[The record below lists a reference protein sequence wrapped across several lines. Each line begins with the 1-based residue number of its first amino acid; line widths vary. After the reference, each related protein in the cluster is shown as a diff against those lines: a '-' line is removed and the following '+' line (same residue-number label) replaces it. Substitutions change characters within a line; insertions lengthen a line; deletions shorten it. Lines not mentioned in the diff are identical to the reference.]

1 MPGSMSDYLE
11 NKILEHA
18 LGKTPYAMPTL
29 YAALYTATP
38 TEAGGV
44 NELAG
49 AGYARIQATFG
60 SATNGS
66 ISNAQN
72 ITFPQATANWGNVV
86 AVGLVDAVTGGNLLW
101 YGNLDVAK
109 LISSGD
115 QFVIPTGSLVVT
127 LD

>member
-1 MPGSMSDYLE
+1 MGSMTDYLE
-11 NKILEHA
+11 NKILEHS
-18 LGKTPYAMPTL
+18 LGKTAYALPTI

-60 SATNGS
+60 TATNGS
-66 ISNAQN
+66 ISNNQN
-72 ITFPQATANWGNVV
+72 VVFPVASASWGNVV
-86 AVGLVDAVTGGNLLW
+86 AVGLVDAATGGNLLW
-101 YGNLDVAK
+101 YGNLDAAK

-115 QFVIPTGSLVVT
+115 QFVLPTGSVVVT

>member
-1 MPGSMSDYLE
+1 MGSMTDYLE
-11 NKILEHA
+11 NKVLEHT
-18 LGKTPYAMPTL
+18 LGKMAYTMPTI
-29 YAALYTATP
+29 YVALYTATP

-49 AGYARIQATFG
+49 AGYSRMQATFG
-60 SATNGS
+60 SATNGQ
-66 ISNAQN
+66 IANNQN
-72 ITFPQATANWGNVV
+72 VVFPVATANWGNVV
-86 AVGLVDAVTGGNLLW
+86 AVGLVDAPTGGNLLW

-115 QFVIPTGSLVVT
+115 QFLLPMGSVVVT